1 MKHKVVN
8 TLGALAA
15 LISSMHAAG
24 ILCIFN
30 IYEPKPP
37 HLRGE

>member
-8 TLGALAA
+8 ALGALAA
-15 LISSMHAAG
+15 VISSMHAAG
-24 ILCIFN
+24 ILCMFN

-37 HLRGE
+37 HLRE